1 MNCGKINREAGNA
14 FLYVLIA
21 IVLFGALM
29 FTLSRSE
36 EQNDGNSD
44 LTEGRTSVSA
54 NEIMAYAATVTNA
67 ITQMQNTGTQNS
79 QIDFMLP
86 DDSTFNDPPTLYKL
100 FHPDGGGL
108 NYKALPSNAVGVA
121 GTLTPKAGYYVGR
134 FNNVEWTP
142 TTQNDVMFV
151 AYNISQPV
159 CAEIDRKLRG
169 STTIPAFPSGNAK
182 QYFINGTIFSGSN
195 QNLMATDC
203 AACDEIPAMCVSFVN
218 GATTHY
224 LFYNIIE
231 SE

>member
-1 MNCGKINREAGNA
+1 MIRGKSNSEAGNA
-14 FLYVLIA
+14 FLYILIA
-21 IVLFGALM
+21 VVLFGALM

-44 LTEGRTSVSA
+44 LTEGRTAVSA

-67 ITQMQNTGTQNS
+67 ITQMQNTGTQND

-86 DDSTFNDPPTLYKL
+86 SDSDFNTAPTLQKL

-108 NYKALPSNAVGVA
+108 NYKALPSNAVGAA
-121 GTLTPKAGYYVGR
+121 GTLIPAAGYYVGR
-134 FNNVEWTP
+134 FNNIEWTP
-142 TTQNDVMFV
+142 TTQNDILFV
-151 AYNISQPV
+151 AYNISQNV

-169 STTIPAFPSGNAK
+169 TTTIPTFPSGNAK
-182 QYFINGTIFSGSN
+182 QYFIDGTIFSGSN
-195 QNLMATDC
+195 QNLMTADC
-203 AACDEIPAMCVSFVN
+203 AACDEIPAQCVSFVN

>member
-1 MNCGKINREAGNA
+1 MICGKYNREAGNA

-21 IVLFGALM
+21 VVLFGALM
-29 FTLSRSE
+29 FTLSKS
-36 EQNDGNSD
+36 QDQDDGNSD
-44 LTEGRTSVSA
+44 LTEGRTAVAA

-67 ITQMQNTGTQNS
+67 ITQMQNTGTQNN

-86 DDSTFNDPPTLYKL
+86 SDSNFNTAPTLQKL

-108 NYKALPSNAVGVA
+108 SYKTLPSNAVGAA
-121 GTLTPKAGYYVGR
+121 GTLTPDPGYYVGR
-134 FNNVEWTP
+134 FNNIEWTP
-142 TTQNDVMFV
+142 TTQDDILFT
-151 AYNISQPV
+151 AYNISEGV

-169 STTIPAFPSGNAK
+169 STTIPSFPGGNVK
-182 QYFINGTIFSGSN
+182 QYFIDGTIFSGSN
-195 QNLMATDC
+195 QNLLATDC
-203 AACDEIPAMCVSFVN
+203 PSCDEIPALCVSFVN